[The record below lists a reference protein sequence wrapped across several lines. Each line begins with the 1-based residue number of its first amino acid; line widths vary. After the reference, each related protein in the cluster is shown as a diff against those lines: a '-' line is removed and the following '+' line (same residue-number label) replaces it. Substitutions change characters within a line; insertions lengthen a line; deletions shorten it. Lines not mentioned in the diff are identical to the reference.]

1 MYNKSYEFYDAIY
14 SSQIKDYQAEAR
26 QLHDL
31 IQQHK
36 RTTGNTLL
44 DVACGTG
51 SHIPFLLPHYILE
64 GLDIEAGMLVVAR
77 DKFPDV
83 LFHEADM
90 VDFQLGKQFDVITC
104 LFSAIGYVHPT
115 KNLQEAIANM
125 ADHLYPGGVLIV
137 EPWIHPEEWR
147 VGHPSATFVD
157 LPDIKIARMAVSQRE
172 GNMAVMD
179 MHHTV
184 CTTEGVEHFVEV
196 HQLYLYSHEEYMGA
210 FQAAGLETYHDPT
223 GLIGRGLYV
232 GVKREDR

>member
-1 MYNKSYEFYDAIY
+1 MYNKSYKFYDVIY
-14 SSQIKDYQAEAR
+14 NAHLKDYQTETQ
-26 QLHDL
+26 QLQSL
-31 IQQHK
+31 IEK
-36 RTTGNTLL
+36 NRRTTGNTLL

-51 SHIPFLLPHYILE
+51 CHIPFLQPHYTLE
-64 GLDIEAGMLVVAR
+64 GLDIEAGMLAVAR
-77 DKFPDV
+77 AKYPDV
-83 LFHEADM
+83 LFHEGDM
-90 VDFQLGKQFDVITC
+90 VDFQLDKQFDVITC

-115 KNLQEAIANM
+115 ENLQKAIANM
-125 ADHLYPGGVLIV
+125 AAHLYPGGVLVV
-137 EPWIHPEEWR
+137 EPWIHPDKWR

-184 CTTEGVEHFVEV
+184 CTSEGVEHFVEV

-210 FQAAGLETYHDPT
+210 FQAASLETSHDPT

-232 GVKREDR
+232 GVKPEEC